1 MVNAECKIE
10 IQYVTK
16 GNRAILIQLMLWY
29 HSHTWRTY
37 WLVIVLNKTSLNI
50 SKYVGHEGAM
60 KGFLILVLIVF
71 HLKSNTCFSNFD
83 DSCIKENEIKILKK
97 EGRCATISHRGS
109 KQLQWESCMK
119 KLSKTLDQR
128 CHGLGVSKVSLSQS
142 LVR

>member
-37 WLVIVLNKTSLNI
+37 

-60 KGFLILVLIVF
+60 KDFLILVLIVF
-71 HLKSNTCFSNFD
+71 HLKANTCFSNFD